1 MHLVQV
7 NIAQIR
13 HKSIDAPE
21 MKSFTDRV
29 DAINALARR
38 SPGFVW
44 TLEGEEG
51 VGATRIEV
59 FPENPN
65 AIIQL
70 SKWDSV
76 EALFQFAYKTAHAK
90 LIAAKKDWFVPVP
103 NLSNLALWWVDDDH
117 LPTIDEAKAK
127 MIRLHRNGPTPAV
140 FDFSS
145 PFDAQGRPIET
156 RWPRKDCA

>member
-7 NIAQIR
+7 NIAEIR
-13 HKSIDAPE
+13 HASIDAPE

-44 TLEGEEG
+44 TLEGDDG
-51 VGATRIEV
+51 VGATRVEV

-65 AIIQL
+65 IIIQL

-76 EALFQFAYKTAHAK
+76 ESLFQFAYKTAHAK
-90 LIAAKKDWFVPVP
+90 LIAAREDWFVEVP
-103 NLSNLALWWVDDDH
+103 NLANLALWWVEDDH
-117 LPTIDEAKAK
+117 FPTIAEAKSK
-127 MIRLHRNGPTPAV
+127 MTRLFREGPTPGA
-140 FDFSS
+140 FNFKT
-145 PFDAQGRPIET
+145 PFDPQGQPITT